1 MPTPQRLLVGLI
13 LLAIALTRCTGTP
26 PAVSTARV
34 SETQETLLPIPT
46 QPSCRVLASVTPT
59 PHQATYLLEGDHRY
73 GPINAPLTLVVYGDY
88 QCEPCA
94 RLDATLW
101 RLMEE
106 YPGALLLVY
115 RHFPLLPLNDKAL
128 MAVQAVEAA
137 SRQGR
142 FWEAHRYLYTHQAEW
157 RDMAPEAFPDYL
169 LSMAQTLAL
178 DLARFTQDLTD
189 PDIQAL
195 AYRAWKAGQALGLEA
210 APTLFLNGEWFP
222 GPPTYEALRTVV
234 ALNQLEQRR
243 FTACPPWRVHFDHLY
258 LLDLRLPQDLVVLRL
273 EPQWAPQGVNA
284 VVFLAQEGW
293 YQGMGIYDVVPG
305 QALYLGDPSNTG
317 YGHPGFLIPWE
328 APAVGLRS
336 GRVVLLPE
344 SPGWNSPRMAILLD
358 EVPAWE
364 NQVTVIG
371 EVVQGMD
378 GLRYVAR
385 SPEQRVLPVE
395 EIRVREIPLTP
406 AP

>member
-1 MPTPQRLLVGLI
+1 MPRARWLLLTLVF
-13 LLAIALTRCTGTP
+13 LALSTAQCTGAAPETAATP
-26 PAVSTARV
+26 APAA
-34 SETQETLLPIPT
+34 QKALPPTPT
-46 QPSCRVLASVTPT
+46 QPSCRVLAPVTPT

-73 GPINAPLTLVVYGDY
+73 GPANAPITLVVYGDY
-88 QCEPCA
+88 QCAPCA
-94 RLDATLW
+94 RLDAVLW

-106 YPGALLLVY
+106 YPGTVLLVY

-137 SRQGR
+137 ARQGR
-142 FWEAHRYLYTHQAEW
+142 FWEAHRYLYTHQAAW
-157 RDMAPEAFPDYL
+157 RDMAPEDFPEYL
-169 LSMAQTLAL
+169 LDMARTLGL
-178 DLARFTQDLTD
+178 DAARFTQDLTD

-195 AYRAWKAGQALGLEA
+195 AYRAWQAGQALGLDA
-210 APTLFLNGEWFP
+210 APILFLNGEWFP

-234 ALNQLEQRR
+234 ALSQLEKRR
-243 FTACPPWRVHFDHLY
+243 FTACPPARVKPDHLY
-258 LLDLRLPQDLVVLRL
+258 FLDLRLPTGRVSLRL

-293 YQGMGIYDVVPG
+293 YQGMGIYDITPG

-328 APAVGLRS
+328 APAVPLQA

-344 SPGWNSPRMAILLD
+344 SPGWNSPRMAILLA
-358 EVPAWE
+358 PLSAWE
-364 NQVTVIG
+364 QQVTVIG
-371 EVVQGMD
+371 EVAQGMD
-378 GLRYVAR
+378 TLRTVA
-385 SPEQRVLPVE
+385 LPNEGGFLPIE
-395 EIRVREIPLTP
+395 EVRIREVTLTP